1 MQRRR
6 ACRALGAGGRE
17 IVQQCED
24 LLAATL
30 REELTPPERSGPLPG
45 LLAGIVVAGKRA
57 ILEEVRRRVLAGSGA
72 EDMAAAVRS
81 AVEEGFGYLE
91 HGLGRVG
98 GRPPPANRR
107 AQAPAR
113 TQPIARP

>member
-72 EDMAAAVRS
+72 ADMAAAVRP
-81 AVEEGFGYLE
+81 AGGEGFGDPE
-91 HGLGRVG
+91 DGPGPG
-98 GRPPPANRR
+98 GGPPPPGDGRGPGPPGHA
-107 AQAPAR
+107 
-113 TQPIARP
+113 

>member
-57 ILEEVRRRVLAGSGA
+57 ILEEVRRRGPAGSRAG
-72 EDMAAAVRS
+72 DMAAAVRS
-81 AVEEGFGYLE
+81 ARAGGFGDPPPRP
-91 HGLGRVG
+91 GPV
-98 GRPPPANRR
+98 GRPPP
-107 AQAPAR
+107 PGD
-113 TQPIARP
+113 RP